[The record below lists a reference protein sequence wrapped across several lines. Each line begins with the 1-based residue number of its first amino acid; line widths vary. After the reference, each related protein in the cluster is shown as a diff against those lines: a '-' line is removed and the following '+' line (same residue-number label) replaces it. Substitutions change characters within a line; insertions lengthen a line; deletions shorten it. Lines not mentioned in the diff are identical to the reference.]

1 MMGRKRSAK
10 ATGSGFKEI
19 PSSENLSLGERLSYM
34 DKSKSG
40 IVTHSGR
47 GHGRSYA
54 TWAWKTIKQFNQQD
68 ERCFTLYGIQYG
80 V

>member
-19 PSSENLSLGERLSYM
+19 PSSEDFSLGERLSYM
-34 DKSKSG
+34 DRSKRG

-47 GHGRSYA
+47 GHGRNTSHGRG
-54 TWAWKTIKQFNQQD
+54 KRSTIQPTRRG
-68 ERCFTLYGIQYG
+68 RCFTLYET
-80 V
+80 